1 MQHKN
6 MYLLKEFKDFLR
18 PTMYLYICTLVQL
31 KKIGRKYKEQA
42 EGFNKQLEE
51 LKAKSETEV
60 APQEGATPAQAEVE
74 QQMATIKEQMTQ
86 IEQER
91 DNLKQKLD
99 AQSGEFGGAKAQLIQ
114 IQQVG
119 VISSVDIVGNKE
131 CHYFRFWSI
140 HLGVE
145 HKCICVISHKVAF
158 FSKGKCPIKIG
169 GGTAEK

>member
-1 MQHKN
+1 M
-6 MYLLKEFKDFLR
+6 
-18 PTMYLYICTLVQL
+18 
-31 KKIGRKYKEQA
+31 
-42 EGFNKQLEE
+42 
-51 LKAKSETEV
+51 

-140 HLGVE
+140 H
-145 HKCICVISHKVAF
+145 
-158 FSKGKCPIKIG
+158 
-169 GGTAEK
+169 

>member
-1 MQHKN
+1 MQLHKN
-6 MYLLKEFKDFLR
+6 VYLLKEFKDLLR

-60 APQEGATPAQAEVE
+60 APQEGATPAQVEVE
-74 QQMATIKEQMTQ
+74 QQVATIKEQMIQ

-99 AQSGEFGGAKAQLIQ
+99 AQSGEFGGTKTQLIQ
-114 IQQVG
+114 IQQVR

-131 CHYFRFWSI
+131 CHYLDFVVWVLNINILVSFHI
-140 HLGVE
+140 KLL
-145 HKCICVISHKVAF
+145 F
-158 FSKGKCPIKIG
+158 FPKGKYPIKIG
-169 GGTAEK
+169 SGPAEK

>member
-1 MQHKN
+1 M
-6 MYLLKEFKDFLR
+6 
-18 PTMYLYICTLVQL
+18 
-31 KKIGRKYKEQA
+31 
-42 EGFNKQLEE
+42 
-51 LKAKSETEV
+51 

-140 HLGVE
+140 HLHVGVE
-145 HKCICVISHKVAF
+145 HKCIGVISHKVAF